1 MSHRSVLDGLLT
13 LLLMQSVC
21 KNRLSRQ
28 KAVRLYL
35 KGNHQWATTNSRPK
49 KAFGYSTR
57 YSALKMLLRHPSEG
71 DCKYFLDYQDG
82 EPVFR
87 LAEVPS
93 KPTLPRDEFDVIFG
107 EVMVELFG
115 PGPEGDEI
123 VPQKLAKQF
132 PGRSLPRLLMAR
144 AWSQKPGAK

>member
-71 DCKYFLDYQDG
+71 DANIFLTTKTANPYFDLCR
-82 EPVFR
+82 VNLRF
-87 LAEVPS
+87 LVTS
-93 KPTLPRDEFDVIFG
+93 S
-107 EVMVELFG
+107 M
-115 PGPEGDEI
+115 
-123 VPQKLAKQF
+123 
-132 PGRSLPRLLMAR
+132 
-144 AWSQKPGAK
+144 

>member
-1 MSHRSVLDGLLT
+1 MADHEFTPGEGL
-13 LLLMQSVC
+13 
-21 KNRLSRQ
+21 RL
-28 KAVRLYL
+28 
-35 KGNHQWATTNSRPK
+35 
-49 KAFGYSTR
+49 FTR
-57 YSALKMLLRHPSEG
+57 YSALNSAPPKRGCHR
-71 DCKYFLDYQDG
+71 YFLDYQDG

-93 KPTLPRDEFDVIFG
+93 KPTLPRDEFDVILG

-115 PGPEGDEI
+115 PGPDGDEI

-144 AWSQKPGAK
+144 AWSQKPAAK